1 MWNRDR
7 KLKGHEIQ
15 ALLLECHRAVQESA
29 QAALSMISQPE
40 NENSLT
46 YPPGE
51 LLNGKE
57 IAALRKLSDDPI
69 LQSALR
75 KIMKDV
81 AAYPLFHLFALLDGV
96 GDPQGTIDWSGA
108 RLFRSGDEQSP
119 MLHDEFFGSF
129 RAWEENRHLKN
140 PDDTRRIQ

>member
-81 AAYPLFHLFALLDGV
+81 AAYPLFHLFTLLDGV
-96 GDPQGTIDWSGA
+96 GDPQGTTDWSGA

-119 MLHDEFFGSF
+119 MLHDEFFNSY
-129 RAWEENRHLKN
+129 RAWKDQDIGKDQEKLGR
-140 PDDTRRIQ
+140 